1 MGMGGGGGG
10 NDNGLM
16 FQMLQ
21 AAQARQE
28 EEARQQRIEQG
39 REFIDRQFDLFNKD
53 KAFFDRYRQGITDY
67 YKPQIDRQYADAN
80 KNLTYQLADAGTL
93 RSTAAADATADLTR
107 QKDSNL
113 VSMNAKADSALG
125 DLRNQIAS
133 NKDTAINQLM
143 TTEDPS
149 VSANTALNGI
159 ANVQLAKPDLSP
171 LANLFSTAAIGG
183 ANAVKSWQQG
193 GGGSGGLGFGG
204 NESAGPGG
212 GAMGKSQGSPIGF

>member
-113 VSMNAKADSALG
+113 VAMNAKADSALG

-212 GAMGKSQGSPIGF
+212 GSMGKSQGSWVG

>member
-212 GAMGKSQGSPIGF
+212 GSMGKSQGSWVG